1 MLYEMWDGYISPTP
15 AEIAEEKRLKNDKI
29 FAHFQNAVTIMAKK
43 PSSSKDHPQ
52 SKGQLKP

>member
-1 MLYEMWDGYISPTP
+1 MWDGYISPTP